1 MKATLAD
8 ITKAKDILGWQPEIK
23 LEQGIK
29 SAVQWFL
36 ENRSWITRIKL

>member
-29 SAVQWFL
+29 FAVQWFL